1 MKNKKLWFRAK
12 MFGWGWYPVSWEGWV
27 VIALYVI
34 AIFKNTWY
42 LAPQHSVSDDLISVA
57 IKVIPPTIC
66 LLIICYAKG
75 ERPRWRWGK

>member
-27 VIALYVI
+27 VIALYVYAVI
-34 AIFKNTWY
+34 KSTWA
-42 LAPQHSVSDDLISVA
+42 LAPQHSGSDELFALA
-57 IKVIPPTIC
+57 IRIVPPTIC